1 MTIPLSWARVE
12 RMFFAGGIPM
22 PWSFEM
28 SPLDKTVDSLEWLAR
43 QMARDL
49 VSGHEITAEDY
60 RAVMAGIA
68 RVVQDLKPLQEL
80 RVQERRTID

>member
-1 MTIPLSWARVE
+1 
-12 RMFFAGGIPM
+12 M
-22 PWSFEM
+22 PWSFEI

-60 RAVMAGIA
+60 RAVMVGIA

-80 RVQERRTID
+80 RVQERRIID